1 MFFQSFRSAVT
12 FASHLPRYREI
23 LNILFKYGFADVL
36 KLVALEHLLGFEN
49 VTITTHETG
58 LLSKPLAV
66 RMRLALEELGP
77 TFIKFGQILSSRR
90 DLIDDEFYEELCK
103 LQDHVPPFPIKQ
115 VYQIIRESL
124 GHPVKKIFKSFEEIP
139 CGSASIAQ
147 VHEAVLHNGTR
158 VAVKVQR
165 PNIEEVI
172 NQDLSILVDL
182 ASFLENH
189 VPEIQS
195 LSPQKVV
202 SEFSETLKREL
213 NFMHE
218 ALNAERFAKQFEG
231 NHNIAVPVIYR
242 EASSNCVLTM
252 QFMEGIKITDRKSLI
267 KHHIDPEKLAVS
279 VTDLIYQQIFK
290 YGFFHADPH
299 PGNMLVLAGGVIG
312 LFDYGM
318 MGRFSFQ
325 FRRSIAGLITGLAK
339 KNHRQVM
346 RAILDMSE
354 EGSVDDSV
362 YFLSQVEEFANEHV
376 AESLRDINVGEVL
389 NRLLGMLRIN
399 RLRMK
404 ANFYLGIKALTQV
417 EAIGR
422 ELDPNLNFI
431 VLGKPYAMELISE
444 RYQPRRI
451 LKIIT
456 RMATETVDFLDD
468 LPHDLRLLY
477 TRLKK
482 GQLSLPLEHRIAPEG
497 IEPLRQTLDSVFNR
511 LANALLASSV
521 LIASSILIHSRIP
534 PHVFGVP
541 VLGLVGFIFGLYMC
555 LRLAISIWRHGGL

>member
-1 MFFQSFRSAVT
+1 MIFQRFRSAVT

-23 LNILFKYGFADVL
+23 LTILFKYGFADVL
-36 KLVALEHLLGFEN
+36 KLVALQQILGLEN
-49 VTITTHETG
+49 VVITTHETG

-115 VYQIIRESL
+115 VYRIIKETL
-124 GHPVKKIFKSFEEIP
+124 GGSVKKFFKSFKEIP

-147 VHEAVLHNGTR
+147 VHEAVLHDGTL

-165 PNIEEVI
+165 PDITQVI
-172 NQDLSILVDL
+172 DQDLAILADL
-182 ASFLENH
+182 ASFLEAH

-195 LSPQKVV
+195 LSPQKVIV
-202 SEFSETLKREL
+202 EFSETLRKEL
-213 NFMHE
+213 NFTHE

-231 NHNIAVPVIYR
+231 NELISVPVIYR
-242 EASSNCVLTM
+242 DFSNDLVLTM
-252 QFMEGIKITDRKSLI
+252 QFMKGVQIDDRKNLL
-267 KHHIDPEKLAVS
+267 KHHIAPETLAVTI
-279 VTDLIYQQIFK
+279 TDLIYQQIFIH
-290 YGFFHADPH
+290 GFFHADPH
-299 PGNMLVLAGGVIG
+299 PGNMVVLPGGVIG
-312 LFDYGM
+312 LYDYGM
-318 MGRFSFQ
+318 MGMFTSQ

-339 KNHRQVM
+339 RNHRQVM
-346 RAILDMSE
+346 RSILDMSE
-354 EGSVDDSV
+354 EGSVNDPV
-362 YFLSQVEEFANEHV
+362 HFLSEVEEFSNENYS
-376 AESLRDINVGEVL
+376 ESLRDINLGEVL
-389 NRLLGMLRIN
+389 NKLLAMLREN

-404 ANFYLGIKALTQV
+404 GNFYLGIKALTQV
-417 EAIGR
+417 ESIGR
-422 ELDPNLNFI
+422 YLDPNLNFI
-431 VLGKPYAMELISE
+431 VLGKPYAMELITE

-451 LKIIT
+451 FKIIT
-456 RMATETVDFLDD
+456 RIATETIDFLDD

-477 TRLKK
+477 TKLKR

-497 IEPLRQTLDSVFNR
+497 IEPLRQTLDSVCNR
-511 LANALLASSV
+511 LVNALLASSL

-534 PHVFGVP
+534 PHLFGIPVF
-541 VLGLVGFIFGLYMC
+541 GLVGLFLGFYLC

>member
-1 MFFQSFRSAVT
+1 MIFQRFRSAVT

-49 VTITTHETG
+49 VSIATHETG
-58 LLSKPLAV
+58 ILSKPLAV

-103 LQDHVPPFPIKQ
+103 LQDHVPPFPTKQ
-115 VYQIIRESL
+115 VYQIIKESL
-124 GHPVKKIFKSFEEIP
+124 GSPVKKIFKSFDETP

-147 VHEAVLHNGTR
+147 VHQAVLYDGTL

-165 PNIEEVI
+165 PNITQVI
-172 NQDLSILVDL
+172 NQDLAILDDI

-189 VPEIQS
+189 VPEIES

-202 SEFSETLKREL
+202 LEFSESLKKEL
-213 NFMHE
+213 NFTHE

-231 NHNIAVPVIYR
+231 NSSISVPAIYR
-242 EASSNCVLTM
+242 EASSDLVLTM
-252 QFMEGIKITDRKSLI
+252 QFMRGIRIDDRKSLL
-267 KHHIDPEKLAVS
+267 KHHLSPEKLAMT

-299 PGNMLVLAGGVIG
+299 PGNMVVLPAGVIG
-312 LFDYGM
+312 LYDYGM
-318 MGRFSFQ
+318 MGTFSLQ
-325 FRRSIAGLITGLAK
+325 FRRSIAGLIAGLAK

-346 RAILDMSE
+346 RSILDMSE

-362 YFLSQVEEFANEHV
+362 HFLSQVEEFSNENL
-376 AESLRDINVGEVL
+376 AESLRDINLGEVL
-389 NRLLGMLRIN
+389 NKLLAMLREN
-399 RLRMK
+399 HLRMK
-404 ANFYLGIKALTQV
+404 GNFYLGIKALTQV

-422 ELDPNLNFI
+422 QLDPNLNFI

-477 TRLKK
+477 TKLKR

-511 LANALLASSV
+511 LVNALLASSL

-534 PHVFGVP
+534 PHLFGIPVF
-541 VLGLVGFIFGLYMC
+541 GLVGFLLGFYLC

>member
-1 MFFQSFRSAVT
+1 MIFQRFRSAVT
-12 FASHLPRYREI
+12 FATHLPRYREI

-49 VTITTHETG
+49 LTIATHEMG
-58 LLSKPLAV
+58 ILAKPLAV
-66 RMRLALEELGP
+66 RTRLALEELGP

-103 LQDHVPPFPIKQ
+103 LQDHVPPFPTKQ
-115 VYQIIRESL
+115 VYQIINESL
-124 GHPVKKIFKSFEEIP
+124 GAPVEKIFKSFEEEP

-147 VHEAVLHNGTR
+147 VHEAVLRDGTH

-165 PNIEEVI
+165 PDITEVI
-172 NQDLSILVDL
+172 NQDLAILADL

-189 VPEIQS
+189 VPEIES
-195 LSPQKVV
+195 LSPQKVIE
-202 SEFSETLKREL
+202 EFSETLKREL
-213 NFMHE
+213 NFIHE
-218 ALNAERFAKQFEG
+218 AMNSERFAKQFEG
-231 NHNIAVPVIYR
+231 NHAISIPAIYR
-242 EASSNCVLTM
+242 EASSDRVLTM
-252 QFMEGIKITDRKSLI
+252 QFMKGIRIDDRKNLL
-267 KHHIDPEKLAVS
+267 KHHITPEKLAVT

-299 PGNMLVLAGGVIG
+299 PGNMIVLSGGVIG
-312 LFDYGM
+312 LYDYGM
-318 MGRFSFQ
+318 MGTFSLQ

-339 KNHRQVM
+339 RNHRQVM

-362 YFLSQVEEFANEHV
+362 HFLSQVEEFSNENL
-376 AESLRDINVGEVL
+376 AESLRDIKLGEVL
-389 NRLLGMLRIN
+389 NKLLAMLREN
-399 RLRMK
+399 KLRMK
-404 ANFYLGIKALTQV
+404 GNFYLGIKALTQV

-422 ELDPNLNFI
+422 HLDPTLNFI

-444 RYQPRRI
+444 RYQPQRI
-451 LKIIT
+451 LKIGM
-456 RMATETVDFLDD
+456 RMLTETIDFLDD
-468 LPHDLRLLY
+468 LPHDLQLLY
-477 TRLKK
+477 TKLKR
-482 GQLSLPLEHRIAPEG
+482 GQISLPLEHRIAPEG

-511 LANALLASSV
+511 LVNALLASSL

-534 PHVFGVP
+534 PHLFGIPVF
-541 VLGLVGFIFGLYMC
+541 GLVGFLLGFYLC